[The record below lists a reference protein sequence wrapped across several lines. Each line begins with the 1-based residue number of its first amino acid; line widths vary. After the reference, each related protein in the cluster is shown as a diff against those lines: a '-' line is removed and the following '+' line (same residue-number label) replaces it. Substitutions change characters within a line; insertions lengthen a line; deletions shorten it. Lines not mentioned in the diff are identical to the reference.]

1 MITKIKQ
8 EDNLARYNG
17 PVCKL
22 CRREGE
28 KLFLKGERCFSPKC
42 AFERRSYA
50 PGMHGR
56 QAQYRR
62 KESDYSLQL
71 RAKQKARRI
80 YGVYERQFRRYF
92 REAQRQ
98 KGLTG
103 VNLLIL
109 LESRLDNV
117 VYRLGFASSRAQARQ
132 LVRHGHFDVNGRKT
146 NIPSYLVKPGD
157 IIAVREFSRGNMYFK
172 EVSQILDDDRIP
184 AWLSLDPTNL
194 TGKVV
199 DLPSRD
205 DIDVSLNEQLIV
217 EYYSR

>member
-1 MITKIKQ
+1 M
-8 EDNLARYNG
+8 ARYKD

-28 KLFLKGERCFSPKC
+28 KLFLKGERCFTPKC

-50 PGMHGR
+50 PGVHGR

-62 KESDYSLQL
+62 KESDYALQL
-71 RAKQKARRI
+71 RAKQKARRV
-80 YGVYERQFRRYF
+80 YGIYERQFRRYF

-117 VYRLGFASSRAQARQ
+117 VYRLGLASSRAQARQ
-132 LVRHGHFDVNGRKT
+132 LVQHGHFDINGRKT
-146 NIPSYLVKPGD
+146 NIPSYLVKPED
-157 IIAVREFSRGNMYFK
+157 IIAVRDSSRGNGHFK
-172 EVSQILDDDRIP
+172 EVAQIIDESQVP
-184 AWLSLDPTNL
+184 GWLSLDLANL

-205 DIDVSLNEQLIV
+205 DIDISLDEHLIV

>member
-1 MITKIKQ
+1 M
-8 EDNLARYNG
+8 ARYTG
-17 PVCKL
+17 SVCKL

-50 PGMHGR
+50 PGAHGR

-62 KESDYSLQL
+62 KESDYALQL
-71 RAKQKARRI
+71 RAKQKARRV

-92 REAQRQ
+92 REAQRR

-132 LVRHGHFDVNGRKT
+132 LVQHGHFDVNGRKT

-157 IIAVREFSRGNMYFK
+157 VITVRETSRSKGYFG
-172 EVSQILDDDRIP
+172 EVSEVLDQGQVP
-184 AWLSLDPTNL
+184 AWLSLDLPNL
-194 TGKVV
+194 AGKVV

-205 DIDVSLNEQLIV
+205 DVDITLNEQLIV
-217 EYYSR
+217 EFYSR

>member
-1 MITKIKQ
+1 
-8 EDNLARYNG
+8 LARYYG
-17 PVCKL
+17 PVCRL

-80 YGVYERQFRRYF
+80 YGIYERQFRRYF

-103 VNLLIL
+103 ANLLIL

-117 VYRLGFASSRAQARQ
+117 VYRLGFSSSRAQARQ

-146 NIPSYLVKPGD
+146 NIPSYLVKPGN
-157 IIAVREFSRGNMYFK
+157 IIAVREISRGNAYFK
-172 EVSQILDDDRIP
+172 EASQILNDDRIP

-199 DLPSRD
+199 DIPSRD